1 MSPEGK
7 FKFSELRTSL
17 IIMGIFWV
25 VAIVLWQTTGKIFY
39 ILNFGYIGTAI
50 GVGGGIYA
58 VLCIGLLTKQII
70 LTSVPII
77 TKTSITR

>member
-1 MSPEGK
+1 MSPEDK
-7 FKFSELRTSL
+7 FKFSKLRTSL

-50 GVGGGIYA
+50 G
-58 VLCIGLLTKQII
+58 IGTGLYEALPNTN
-70 LTSVPII
+70 TANATGTPFVSHY
-77 TKTSITR
+77 R

>member
-1 MSPEGK
+1 MNQEDK
-7 FKFSELRTSL
+7 FTFSKLRTVL

-50 GVGGGIYA
+50 GIGGGISAALPKKRKYQGRR
-58 VLCIGLLTKQII
+58 LSQLLIG
-70 LTSVPII
+70 V
-77 TKTSITR
+77 